1 MTTHTSR
8 HSDRRIS
15 PVFLGI
21 VAVMA
26 VTGWAVWT
34 DFAAVPGVAVFLFV
48 TSAWIVSLCL
58 HEYAHARTALHG
70 GDISIGAKGYLTLN
84 P

>member
-1 MTTHTSR
+1 MTTATTR

-34 DFAAVPGVAVFLFV
+34 GFAEHPASP
-48 TSAWIVSLCL
+48 SSC
-58 HEYAHARTALHG
+58 
-70 GDISIGAKGYLTLN
+70 S
-84 P
+84 